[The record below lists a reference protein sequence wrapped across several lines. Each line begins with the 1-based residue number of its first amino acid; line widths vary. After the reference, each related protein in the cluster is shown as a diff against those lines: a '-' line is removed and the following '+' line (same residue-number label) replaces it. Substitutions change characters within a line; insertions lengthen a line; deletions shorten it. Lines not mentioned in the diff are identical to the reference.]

1 MHRDLCSS
9 VAYTCILTYKT
20 YEATIDENGRIRL
33 LAPACLN
40 RGAKALVIV
49 IEDEQASSGA
59 DDTPTVLSETRSPE
73 APSAD
78 WSKRYRVLEP
88 LGEGGMGRVVL
99 AERLA
104 DGEHVCLKFLE
115 KRTDRRMFEQECR
128 ALLRL
133 RHPSIIGLLDFSL
146 DQTPP
151 WLVTEYARGSTLENY
166 LKSHGPL
173 LEQDVIAILQPFLEA
188 LAYAHSQGVIHRDLK
203 PSNLILNRERDAW
216 QVRILDFGIALVD
229 KFDYGD
235 RITAEGAPPV
245 GTFLYMAPEQFRSE
259 LITPAC
265 DIYAAGLIAW
275 EMLMGRPAFQAAG
288 LAQLVHQKMTSSPSP
303 VSSILREWIEVCTH
317 VDAGKRPSAR
327 DELEM
332 LRKIASHG

>member
-1 MHRDLCSS
+1 M
-9 VAYTCILTYKT
+9 TYKT
-20 YEATIDENGRIRL
+20 YEATVDENGRIRL
-33 LAPACLN
+33 LAPVSLN

-59 DDTPTVLSETRSPE
+59 DETPTVLSDTISSQAA
-73 APSAD
+73 APD
-78 WSKRYRVLEP
+78 WSNRYRVLEP

-104 DGEHVCLKFLE
+104 DGERVCLKFLHE
-115 KRTDRRMFEQECR
+115 RTDRRMFEQECR

-151 WLVTEYARGSTLENY
+151 WLVTEYAKGATLENY
-166 LKSHGPL
+166 LKSNGALP
-173 LEQDVIAILQPFLEA
+173 EQDVIAVLQPFLEA
-188 LAYAHSQGVIHRDLK
+188 LDYAHSQAVIHRDLK
-203 PSNLILNRERDAW
+203 PANLILNREQERW
-216 QVRILDFGIALVD
+216 RVRILDFGIALVD

-288 LAQLVHQKMTSSPSP
+288 LAQLVHQKMAQRPSP
-303 VSSILREWIEVCTH
+303 VPSILGEWIEACTH
-317 VDAGKRPSAR
+317 VEPATRPSAR
-327 DELEM
+327 DGLEM
-332 LRKIASHG
+332 LRKISGQR